1 MGNPEKLTT
10 QDPQGEDK
18 ESKYTTQKSVNGISK
33 LTTNKQTR
41 VCWVCNYSK
50 DEDKS
55 QLMLLHLIEYQL
67 IIINSSY
74 LFYFCHIS
82 MN

>member
-41 VCWVCNYSK
+41 VCWVCNLRMK
-50 DEDKS
+50 TN
-55 QLMLLHLIEYQL
+55 H
-67 IIINSSY
+67 N
-74 LFYFCHIS
+74 
-82 MN
+82 